1 MYVIDDWSCEEFEEY
16 LGKMAASDVTHQ
28 VVCDESKVL
37 AQCIDERWDNEY
49 SQYADE
55 SVHVKDT
62 NGQILGDAKSS
73 FYLNLVSKPW
83 LSAGVGTNL
92 FIPRDLFIR
101 SDFVYGLLEDH
112 VKYSAADLKNSAFI
126 STLRIRE
133 SLSVDGM
140 ISEMKKWSNT
150 QSGNSVE
157 GLQSKE
163 FTTSLEHMSKVYS
176 FLFERMSQ
184 SEDERRKIS
193 EAFLKNALI
202 FVPRRYPE
210 SSSSK
215 QIHMAHRLPGSFYL
229 VKDVCWRDPTDV
241 ASKLLKDHGKIT
253 TRHLLQGYYHS
264 YSRSSGQQSLAA
276 FFVEQLNVQETPNID
291 EYIEMASTVA
301 EVAGFPTPSSL
312 SDMLKIFSVLGRK
325 CIACYHNDSIRV
337 EDQINPTM
345 AAFLKQSLE
354 GEEKSIFPSFGK
366 WVSLSDKPLLPD
378 VKSLLK
384 IFQNVKAKDFP
395 EGEGRIEKKKGVY
408 FLDLGDLFQ
417 QQKQRSASVQRKP
430 QREREEMKQ
439 NVSLFLKICEV
450 KALSECITK
459 EFIARGV
466 VQYQCVPIQKW
477 FHQLMPPVQR
487 FLHSKNPAVY
497 DELTRQGFAQ
507 KLLKMQFASVGSL
520 ETVYS
525 LSTHPDIR
533 IPIEEKSGVETVG
546 SIFCLYV
553 VQNCLDNAD
562 VLNAEVVKLMLGE
575 KKQGSSELHNFL
587 VAIRGYNGSDIE
599 FFLEEIQGLEPL
611 PDGEELW
618 CVPPPEEPDVVEV
631 EEEAPLEVTPSHNT
645 DMPLSCRAGDEGLHS
660 WPPKSAAQFD
670 KTRKR
675 EGEPSDDNTLKMWP
689 PPAPPDSMKK
699 SQEEEEQRQG
709 RLTQRDADVERP
721 KEHEVRARESDEKAD
736 VAHQQH
742 HHPLQPVVLPRPPA
756 EKMVDHTNEQMYPNS
771 TTVEGVIEEELL
783 KEYSPHENESTVR
796 NAAHIN
802 PQPSQISAL
811 GDVAMVTDHGY
822 QARQI
827 PPSHAYLWFDGGTQ
841 DIDFEDLPVHDDMKI
856 LNQMPPDENSNREDI
871 GRWGEQCVFE
881 FLLNQAKF
889 PPPGME
895 VEIVWMNE
903 KGNTT
908 HPYDLEIRRRPAC
921 VQEEEYSKTTVI
933 TYVEVKTTSSDQ
945 KEIFEIS
952 VPELQFA
959 LEKQKAFHLY
969 RVFNA
974 GNPSCLR
981 IRRLQNLA
989 AQLGRKNV
997 KLCMVI

>member
-1 MYVIDDWSCEEFEEY
+1 MV
-16 LGKMAASDVTHQ
+16 ASDATHQ
-28 VVCDESKVL
+28 VACNESKVL
-37 AQCIDERWDNEY
+37 SQCIDERWDNEY
-49 SQYADE
+49 SQYADV
-55 SVHVKDT
+55 SVHVKDS
-62 NGQILGDAKSS
+62 NGHMHILGDTRSS
-73 FYLNLVSKPW
+73 FYLNLVFKPW
-83 LSAGVGTNL
+83 LSATGVTTSL
-92 FIPRDLFIR
+92 FIARDLFIR
-101 SDFVYGLLEDH
+101 SEFVYGLLEDH
-112 VKYSAADLKNSAFI
+112 VKYTAADLKNSAFI
-126 STLRIRE
+126 SILRIRE
-133 SLSVDGM
+133 SISVDGM
-140 ISEMKKWSNT
+140 ISEMKKWSTT
-150 QSGNSVE
+150 QSGKSVE
-157 GLQSKE
+157 GRQSKE
-163 FTTSLEHMSKVYS
+163 FTTSLAHMSEVYS
-176 FLFERMSQ
+176 FLLERMSQ
-184 SEDERRKIS
+184 REEERKKIS

-229 VKDVCWRDPTDV
+229 LKDVCWRDPTDIG
-241 ASKLLKDHGKIT
+241 SKLLKDHGKIT
-253 TRHLLQGYYHS
+253 TGHLLQGYYHS
-264 YSRSSGQQSLAA
+264 CSRTSGQQSLAA
-276 FFVEQLNVQETPNID
+276 FFVDQLNVHETPKVD

-325 CIACYHNDSIRV
+325 CIAVDHNDSIRV
-337 EDQINPTM
+337 ENEINPNM

-354 GEEKSIFPSFGK
+354 GEERSIFPSFGK

-378 VKSLLK
+378 EKSLLK
-384 IFQNVKAKDFP
+384 IFQNLKEKDIP
-395 EGEGRIEKKKGVY
+395 EGEGKMEKKKGVY

-417 QQKQRSASVQRKP
+417 QQKQRSRSDQRK
-430 QREREEMKQ
+430 QERGREEMKQ

-450 KALSECITK
+450 KTLSECITK
-459 EFIARGV
+459 EFIPRGV
-466 VQYQCVPIQKW
+466 VQYQCVPLQKC

-497 DELTRQGFAQ
+497 DELSRQGFSQ

-525 LSTHPDIR
+525 LSTHPDIV

-546 SIFCLYV
+546 SMFCLYV
-553 VQNCLDNAD
+553 VQNCLESAD
-562 VLNAEVVKLMLGE
+562 VLNAEIIKLMLGE

-587 VAIRGYNGSDIE
+587 FAIRGYNGSDLE
-599 FFLEEIQGLEPL
+599 LFLEEIQGLEPL

-618 CVPPPEEPDVVEV
+618 CVPPPEEPEVVEV
-631 EEEAPLEVTPSHNT
+631 EEEAPLEVTSTLNT
-645 DMPLSCRAGDEGLHS
+645 DMPLPYSAGDDGLHS

-721 KEHEVRARESDEKAD
+721 KGSEVRGRESDEK
-736 VAHQQH
+736 VGVTHQQY
-742 HHPLQPVVLPRPPA
+742 HPQLQPEVFPREPA
-756 EKMVDHTNEQMYPNS
+756 EKIVHQTNEQKDPDS
-771 TTVEGVIEEELL
+771 TIVEGVIQAELP
-783 KEYSPHENESTVR
+783 KDYISHENENTIRSE
-796 NAAHIN
+796 AHMN
-802 PQPSQISAL
+802 PQPSQISAH
-811 GDVAMVTDHGY
+811 GDVAMVIDHGC

-827 PPSHAYLWFDGGTQ
+827 PPSQSYLWFDGGTQ
-841 DIDFEDLPVHDDMKI
+841 DIDFEDLAVNGDLEI
-856 LNQMPPDENSNREDI
+856 LNKVPPDENSNREDI

-889 PPPGME
+889 PPPGVE

-908 HPYDLEIRRRPAC
+908 HPYDLEIRQRPAGEQDE
-921 VQEEEYSKTTVI
+921 VHSKMTVI
-933 TYVEVKTTSSDQ
+933 TYVEVKTTSSNQ

-989 AQLGRKNV
+989 SQLGRKNV